1 MPGMV
6 TPATIGWNIVSSSW
20 RPRKY
25 QGAFEGLGVRLK
37 LASVS
42 SGALTK
48 AEKTSRKA
56 VTTREATNSTTS
68 RCGQVWTLS
77 VGWARTSWI
86 DPDLT
91 TVSSRWVWPSGPVA
105 TGGAAARA
113 VVVVAV
119 AGARSWVATPPP
131 PAAAPSGPSPGV
143 VSLAWVPAPASSE
156 GAPPPFL
163 AAALALASWARLRRC
178 SGISVMSLLLVL
190 QRPGDAAVLAH
201 PPEVHRHEDDGHE
214 REHQDVEHVP
224 AQQRVGA
231 DLDPAEE
238 HEAHLAPEDG

>member
-6 TPATIGWNIVSSSW
+6 TPATIGWNIVSSSC

-25 QGAFEGLGVRLK
+25 QGALEGFGVRLK
-37 LASVS
+37 LARVS

-48 AEKTSRKA
+48 AENTSVKA
-56 VTTREATNSTTS
+56 VITRAATNSTTN
-68 RCGQVWTLS
+68 RWGQVWTLS
-77 VGWARTSWI
+77 VGWARTSWME
-86 DPDLT
+86 PALT
-91 TVSSRWVWPSGPVA
+91 TVSSRCVCPSGPAA

-113 VVVVAV
+113 AVAV

-131 PAAAPSGPSPGV
+131 AAAAASGPSPGLV
-143 VSLAWVPAPASSE
+143 ALAWVPAPASSD

-163 AAALALASWARLRRC
+163 AAALALASCARLRRC
-178 SGISVMSLLLVL
+178 SGISVMSVLLGL

-214 REHQDVEHVP
+214 REHEDVEHVP
-224 AQQRVGA
+224 AQQGVVT
-231 DLDPAEE
+231 DL
-238 HEAHLAPEDG
+238 